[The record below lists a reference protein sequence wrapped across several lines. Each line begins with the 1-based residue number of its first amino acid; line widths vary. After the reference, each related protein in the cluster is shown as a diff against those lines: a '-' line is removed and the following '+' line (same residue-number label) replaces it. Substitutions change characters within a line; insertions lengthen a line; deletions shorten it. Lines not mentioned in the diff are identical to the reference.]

1 MDDLMVASWDDL
13 RLEECG
19 DHLDAIVQWGDY
31 LTRRDGLEVYFVLSF
46 SLSYRYIF
54 VLSFSLTGIF
64 LSFFLSYQDHFIPT
78 RVQAAR
84 FVAALSQV

>member
-31 LTRRDGLEVYFVLSF
+31 LTRRDGLV
-46 SLSYRYIF
+46 
-54 VLSFSLTGIF
+54 
-64 LSFFLSYQDHFIPT
+64 DHFIPT

-84 FVAALSQV
+84 FVAALTQVDIAVQPLFFLEERENVY